1 MEGVGDKTTSEG
13 HLISAAAFVQGGI
26 QDPCD
31 DACSICLELTCCK
44 HECQR
49 SSQCPVCW
57 QSISLKD
64 PTGLELLETVVQ
76 ERSFRFNPPRNA
88 TIFRHPTLGDFEL
101 QNQAYFKCAYE
112 CFDRKQEE
120 IANCVEHCSIPVVK
134 SQQYF
139 EGEMAQFQDSHG
151 ESTIAD
157 ALMKLPNQQ

>member
-1 MEGVGDKTTSEG
+1 MVNYGVGDKTTSEG

-31 DACSICLELTCCK
+31 DACSICLEVFCD
-44 HECQR
+44 
-49 SSQCPVCW
+49 S
-57 QSISLKD
+57 D
-64 PTGLELLETVVQ
+64 PSTELLEAVVQ

-101 QNQAYFKCAYE
+101 QNQAYFKCVYE
-112 CFDRKQEE
+112 CFDRSRKQEE

-139 EGEMAQFQDSHG
+139 EGEMAQFQVNYITHEACFFFS
-151 ESTIAD
+151 AM
-157 ALMKLPNQQ
+157 L